1 VDFTVLVTG
10 ATGKTG
16 RRLIP
21 QLVERGVTVRAASRT
36 PVLERYGVEPVRFDW
51 KDETT
56 YQTALDGVDAVYV
69 VGGHL
74 SDSVSNP
81 IAPAEAFFGRL
92 ADTGVRRIVLMSAMG
107 VDRVPDPTDPL
118 RRFEL
123 LVERSGIASTILR
136 PSPFMQNFS
145 ESYAPPSTARVRERS
160 EIALPGGEVPV
171 SYISTADIAA
181 VAAIALTED
190 GHEGKGYTLTGPEA
204 LTLPQV
210 ADRISAAVGRPVRH
224 VETSP
229 EEGVRDVLLADGAA
243 VEYAEYVARLYVMT
257 VRSGY
262 GHGTDGAGM
271 TGLAVDDFTAITGRP
286 MTTFTEFAKGAA
298 EAWR

>member
-1 VDFTVLVTG
+1 VGFTVLVIG

-16 RRLIP
+16 RHVIP
-21 QLVERGVTVRAASRT
+21 QLVERGVTARAASRT
-36 PVLERYGVEPVRFDW
+36 PVPERYGVEPARFDW
-51 KDETT
+51 QDEGT

-81 IAPAEAFFGRL
+81 IAPAEAFFGRM
-92 ADTGVRRIVLMSAMG
+92 ADAGVRRIVLLSASG
-107 VDRVPDPTDPL
+107 VDGVPDPRNIL

-123 LVERSGIASTILR
+123 FVEGSGIPSTILR
-136 PSPFMQNFS
+136 PGVFMQNFS
-145 ESYAPPSTARVRERS
+145 ESYAPPSTTRIRERS

-171 SYISTADIAA
+171 SYISAVDIAA

-190 GHEGKGYTLTGPEA
+190 GHEGKGYTLTGSEA

-210 ADRISAAVGRPVRH
+210 AEHISAAVGRPVRH

-229 EEGVRDVLLADGAA
+229 EEGVRDVLLADGAT
-243 VEYAEYVARLYVMT
+243 VEYAEYVARLYVMS

-262 GHGTDGAGM
+262 GRGTDGSGT
-271 TGLAVDDFTAITGRP
+271 TGLVADDFTAITGRP
-286 MTTFTEFAKGAA
+286 MTTFAEFAKGAA
-298 EAWR
+298 DAWR